1 MNRRHNLA
9 NIRLVKKERKEVHK
23 GMGKDTTL
31 EKKKNLAIKKALA
44 TSSEKHHKKVSK
56 RDSTHESIENSPPSY
71 PHKEGDRWIST
82 LRAQQA
88 DKTIRIAKKEAKRKR

>member
-23 GMGKDTTL
+23 DMGKDTILKKTKL
-31 EKKKNLAIKKALA
+31 EVKKILA
-44 TSSEKHHKKVSK
+44 TTPSKHLKKVSK
-56 RDSTHESIENSPPSY
+56 RDSTHESIKNSSPSY

-82 LRAQQA
+82 LRTQQA
-88 DKTIRIAKKEAKRKR
+88 DKTIRFSKKEAKIKR